1 HPPTS
6 SFPTRRSS
14 DLSRSKQIEVRALG
28 FSTLI
33 ANIPDSLTNLVF
45 ELTHDSNKIEAVSI
59 SHKSKY
65 RNRNNKAVELIDLVI
80 RHKHQNRLSGKD
92 SLEFD
97 QYDKLK
103 FGFIDPKVSNKQG
116 MLGLGFLFGN
126 IDSTS
131 YEGKKLLSLYLE
143 ES

>member
-28 FSTLI
+28 FRTLI

-80 RHKHQNRLSGKD
+80 RHKHQDRKSTRLNSSHVK
-92 SLEFD
+92 
-97 QYDKLK
+97 
-103 FGFIDPKVSNKQG
+103 I
-116 MLGLGFLFGN
+116 
-126 IDSTS
+126 
-131 YEGKKLLSLYLE
+131 
-143 ES
+143 